1 MLNAQALGKIPLAL
15 NLVGFATRRENG
27 YTEAEELISPV
38 LLCPVDGH
46 GNDEIDRLF
55 AQEVAGVGIVFRVVG
70 FPLLHGAIMSHCS
83 RLLGPSL
90 R

>member
-15 NLVGFATRRENG
+15 NLVGLATRRENG

-46 GNDEIDRLF
+46 GNDEI
-55 AQEVAGVGIVFRVVG
+55 
-70 FPLLHGAIMSHCS
+70 
-83 RLLGPSL
+83 
-90 R
+90 